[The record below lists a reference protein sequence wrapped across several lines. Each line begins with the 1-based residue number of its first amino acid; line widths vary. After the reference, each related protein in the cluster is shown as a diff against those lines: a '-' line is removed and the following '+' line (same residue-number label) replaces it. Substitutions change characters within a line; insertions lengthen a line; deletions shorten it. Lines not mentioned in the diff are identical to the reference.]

1 MDIFISG
8 GGGLLLLI
16 FNDGEFHHL
25 EDATNVL
32 EPDLS
37 WSLQSVL
44 LGPSLLSSAGHQ
56 WWNYQNTRWVNHRME
71 WSDHWDQLFSVFWN
85 SY

>member
-44 LGPSLLSSAGHQ
+44 LGPSLLSSAGH
-56 WWNYQNTRWVNHRME
+56 
-71 WSDHWDQLFSVFWN
+71 
-85 SY
+85 